1 MVTSFIITILFL
13 LNMLLAFAMV
23 YTFDEVK
30 ILKNKPFRIFL
41 LFPPV
46 SITIFVCVAVY
57 GILYSLYILLSN
69 YFSNN

>member
-1 MVTSFIITILFL
+1 MISTFIITILFL

-46 SITIFVCVAVY
+46 SITIFFCVAIY
-57 GILYSLYILLSN
+57 GIFYSLYLLLHN
-69 YFSNN
+69 YLS

>member
-1 MVTSFIITILFL
+1 MVTSFIIGILFL

-23 YTFDEVK
+23 YTFDDVK
-30 ILKNKPFRIFL
+30 VLKNKGFRLFL

-46 SITIFVCVAVY
+46 SITIFFCVAIY

-69 YFSNN
+69 YLK